1 MTQREPLPDLLP
13 DFLIDAPAGPAPLT
27 FAFAHGAGAP
37 MDTPFMGFFAER
49 LAARGWRVVRF
60 EFPYMARRRSEAT
73 RPPPDRQPVLLE
85 TWQAVIAALGPA
97 PLVIGGKSLGD
108 RKSAVSGTSVAARV
122 DLGGRGIM
130 KKKKKT

>member
-1 MTQREPLPDLLP
+1 MPHPDMPHPDMTQREPLPDLLP

-73 RPPPDRQPVLLE
+73 RPPPDR
-85 TWQAVIAALGPA
+85 
-97 PLVIGGKSLGD
+97 KSTRLN
-108 RKSAVSGTSVAARV
+108 SSH
-122 DLGGRGIM
+122 
-130 KKKKKT
+130 